1 MFHQTLIKSIA
12 LIILVAVGIA
22 YTLTT
27 GYFGKE
33 LVIEAATLAMVAISL
48 DLIAGFGGMI
58 SLCHGAIF
66 GVGAYTYAALTVL
79 YGIDPIAAFAVA
91 IVASGVFGFAVGAVT
106 SRTHGIFFIMATLAF
121 GQMAYVTAFES
132 RTLGGDDG
140 LAGVPRLDFSALG
153 IDFNDST
160 QFALF
165 AIALAVLVYVIAAFV
180 LRSGFGRT
188 LVGIHVNEA
197 RMRAVGLTVWSYKA
211 AAFGISG
218 ALAGLGGA
226 IAAQQT
232 MFVSPELMV
241 WMVSGTVLMVVIFGG
256 LGTLVGPAIGAVVWV
271 FLKHEISSATPYWH
285 IVAGAVLIL
294 TIVAGGRGLY
304 GQIEHM
310 IETRRAKTPKAPSA
324 PSAAPIGQES
334 ETHA

>member
-1 MFHQTLIKSIA
+1 MFRQTLLKTLSVIA
-12 LIILVAVGIA
+12 ILIVAVV

-33 LVIEAATLAMVAISL
+33 LVIEAATLAILAISL
-48 DLIAGFGGMI
+48 DMVAGYGGMI

-66 GVGAYTYAALTVL
+66 GVGAYTYAGLTVL
-79 YGIDPIAAFAVA
+79 YEVNPFVALVAAV
-91 IVASGVFGFAVGAVT
+91 VVSGVFSFMVGAVT

-121 GQMAYVTAFES
+121 GQMAYVSAFENKA
-132 RTLGGDDG
+132 LGGDDG
-140 LAGVPRLDFSALG
+140 LSGVPRMDVSALG
-153 IDFNDST
+153 LDFNDSV

-165 AIALAVLVYVIAAFV
+165 AVAAAALVYVIAALV

-197 RMRAVGLTVWSYKA
+197 RMRAVGLTVWRYKA
-211 AAFGISG
+211 TAFAISG

-232 MFVSPELMV
+232 MFVSPELMA

-256 LGTLVGPAIGAVVWV
+256 IGTLVGPVVGAVVWV

-304 GQIEHM
+304 GQIEYM
-310 IETRRAKTPKAPSA
+310 IERRRAKTPPPAASA
-324 PSAAPIGQES
+324 LEQEG

>member
-1 MFHQTLIKSIA
+1 MFHQTLIKTIA
-12 LIILVAVGIA
+12 LLILIAAGVA

-33 LVIEAATLAMVAISL
+33 LVIEAATLAIAAIAL

-66 GVGAYTYAALTVL
+66 GVGAYTYAGLTVL
-79 YGIDPIAAFAVA
+79 LEVDPLIAFGAAVVTSA
-91 IVASGVFGFAVGAVT
+91 VFGFAVGAVT

-140 LAGVPRLDFSALG
+140 LAGVPRLDLSALG
-153 IDFNDST
+153 LDFNDST

-165 AIALAVLVYVIAAFV
+165 AIAAAVLVYAIAAFV

-241 WMVSGTVLMVVIFGG
+241 WMVSGTILMVVIFGG
-256 LGTLVGPAIGAVVWV
+256 IGTLVGPAIGAVVWV

-285 IVAGAVLIL
+285 IVAGAVLII

-310 IETRRAKTPKAPSA
+310 IETRRAKASKP
-324 PSAAPIGQES
+324 AAPGANPIAQES

>member
-1 MFHQTLIKSIA
+1 MFRQTPLKTVVILALLIG
-12 LIILVAVGIA
+12 GIA
-22 YTLTT
+22 YTFVT

-33 LVIEAATLAMVAISL
+33 LVIEAATLAILAISL
-48 DLIAGFGGMI
+48 DMVAGYGGMI

-66 GVGAYTYAALTVL
+66 GVGAYTFAALTAL
-79 YGIDPIAAFAVA
+79 YDVDPILAMGAAVVA
-91 IVASGVFGFAVGAVT
+91 AALFGFAVGAVT

-121 GQMAYVTAFES
+121 GQMAYVLVFES
-132 RTLGGDDG
+132 KTLGGDDG
-140 LAGVPRLDFSALG
+140 LSGVPRVDLSAIG
-153 IDFNDST
+153 IDLMDST
-160 QFALF
+160 SFALF
-165 AIALAVLVYVIAAFV
+165 AIAAAAVVYVLAALV

-211 AAFGISG
+211 AAFAISG

-232 MFVSPELMV
+232 MFVSPELLV

-256 LGTLVGPAIGAVVWV
+256 LGTLVGPAVGAVVWV

-285 IVAGAVLIL
+285 IVAGAVLII

-310 IETRRAKTPKAPSA
+310 IESRRARKAKP
-324 PSAAPIGQES
+324 AAPEAAAIGQES

>member
-1 MFHQTLIKSIA
+1 MFRQTLLKTLVVIA
-12 LIILVAVGIA
+12 ILVGAVV

-33 LVIEAATLAMVAISL
+33 LVIEAATLAILAISL
-48 DLIAGFGGMI
+48 DMVAGYGGMI

-79 YGIDPIAAFAVA
+79 FEVDPFLALGAAVVVSAVF
-91 IVASGVFGFAVGAVT
+91 SFLVGAVT

-121 GQMAYVTAFES
+121 GQMAYVLAFENKA
-132 RTLGGDDG
+132 LGGDDG
-140 LAGVPRLDFSALG
+140 LSGVPRMDVSALG
-153 IDFNDST
+153 LDFNDSV

-165 AIALAVLVYVIAAFV
+165 AIAAAVLVYVIAALV

-197 RMRAVGLTVWSYKA
+197 RMRAVGLTVWRYKA
-211 AAFGISG
+211 TAFAISG

-232 MFVSPELMV
+232 MFVSPELMA

-256 LGTLVGPAIGAVVWV
+256 IGTLVGPVVGAVVWV

-304 GQIEHM
+304 GQIEFM
-310 IETRRAKTPKAPSA
+310 IERRRTKTPPPAPTA
-324 PSAAPIGQES
+324 LEQES

>member
-1 MFHQTLIKSIA
+1 MFRQTLLKTLVVIA
-12 LIILVAVGIA
+12 ILVGAVV

-33 LVIEAATLAMVAISL
+33 LVIEAATLAILAISL
-48 DLIAGFGGMI
+48 DMVAGYGGMI

-79 YGIDPIAAFAVA
+79 FEVDPLLALGAAVVVSAVF
-91 IVASGVFGFAVGAVT
+91 SFLVGAVT

-121 GQMAYVTAFES
+121 GQMAYVLAFENKA
-132 RTLGGDDG
+132 LGGDDG
-140 LAGVPRLDFSALG
+140 LSGVPRMDVSALG
-153 IDFNDST
+153 LDFNDSV

-165 AIALAVLVYVIAAFV
+165 AIAAAVLVYVIAALV

-197 RMRAVGLTVWSYKA
+197 RMRAVGLTVWRYKA
-211 AAFGISG
+211 TAFAISG

-232 MFVSPELMV
+232 MFVSPELMA

-256 LGTLVGPAIGAVVWV
+256 IGTLVGPVVGAVVWV

-304 GQIEHM
+304 GQIEFM
-310 IETRRAKTPKAPSA
+310 IERRRTKTPPPAPTA
-324 PSAAPIGQES
+324 LEQES

>member
-1 MFHQTLIKSIA
+1 MFRQSLLKTIVILA
-12 LIILVAVGIA
+12 LLGGGVV
-22 YTLTT
+22 YTFFT

-33 LVIEAATLAMVAISL
+33 LVIEAATLAILAISL
-48 DLIAGFGGMI
+48 DMVAGYGGMI

-66 GVGAYTYAALTVL
+66 GIGAYTFAALTVL
-79 YGIDPIAAFAVA
+79 FGVHPLLAFAAA
-91 IVASGVFGFAVGAVT
+91 IVATALFGAVVGAIT

-121 GQMAYVTAFES
+121 GQMAYVTIFES

-140 LAGVPRLDFSALG
+140 LAGVPRLDLSAIG
-153 IDFNDST
+153 IDLMNST
-160 QFALF
+160 NFALF
-165 AIALAVLVYVIAAFV
+165 AIAALALVYVIAAFV

-197 RMRAVGLTVWSYKA
+197 RMKAVGLTVWHYKA

-232 MFVSPELMV
+232 MFVSPELLV

-256 LGTLVGPAIGAVVWV
+256 IGTLVGPAVGAVVWV
-271 FLKHEISSATPYWH
+271 FLKHEISSITVHWH
-285 IVAGAVLIL
+285 MIAGAVLII

-304 GQIEHM
+304 GQIEYM
-310 IETRRAKTPKAPSA
+310 IENRRAKQKQPDETNVSPLA
-324 PSAAPIGQES
+324 QER